1 MAKKIYFRYFIIWIT
16 LSTGFFFASEQI
28 TNWLFPGI
36 HQGEHWLIVT
46 SSGLGLILVLTI
58 LFLIISVYR
67 RPKS

>member
-46 SSGLGLILVLTI
+46 SSGQD
-58 LFLIISVYR
+58 
-67 RPKS
+67 